1 MLRKFVSS
9 LLVLFLLVGCSSKG
23 EEATPDEG
31 EDASEENSG
40 EEVANDVGSMADY
53 LKDTLNFATEMSEQR
68 ENTMMGMLFQMDKE
82 CVTGGKLYLSSD
94 KTSDTVGV
102 FETTDA
108 SKCIEYINSY
118 IETLKDTA
126 NNYTPEETFKI
137 DKAIVEQNGDGSI
150 VAFVICDE
158 IEVAKNEINNLLGK

>member
-23 EEATPDEG
+23 GEAEPSEG
-31 EDASEENSG
+31 EENAEESGG
-40 EEVANDVGSMADY
+40 EETANDVGSMADY
-53 LKDTLNFATEMSEQR
+53 LAENLNFNTEMSEQR
-68 ENTMMGMLFQMDKE
+68 ENTMMGMLFQMDKD
-82 CVTGGKLYLSSD
+82 CVTDGKLYLSSD

-108 SKCIEYINSY
+108 SKCIEYIHAY

-137 DKAIVEQNGDGSI
+137 DKAIVQQNGDGNI